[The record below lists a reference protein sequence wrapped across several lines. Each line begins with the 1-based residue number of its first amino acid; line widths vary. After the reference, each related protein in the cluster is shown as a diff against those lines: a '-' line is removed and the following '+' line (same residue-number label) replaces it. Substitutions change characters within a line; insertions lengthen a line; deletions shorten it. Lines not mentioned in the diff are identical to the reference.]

1 MLLIDMY
8 GVIIEESKGNFIPYT
23 LAHFP
28 EAEHPR
34 LIRAF
39 REEQLFTRAGNG
51 EMGSEEFLTRLGYAD
66 PDGAMRDYLRNWLT
80 LDPGFKPFAEKLGR
94 RKTAAEKPGGKRAFA
109 DMPELPNSCRDSFA
123 DKSSIYRDADRQ
135 NKGGYDLVLLSNDVA
150 QWNTCL
156 MELHGLDMYLDD
168 VIVSGQVHMRK
179 PQEDIFRYTLERL
192 GCTAG
197 ECVFVDNSAANL
209 RVAEKLGIHTIHFNR
224 DGEAYEGCQVKDFQE
239 LAEVLF
245 FYLEKEYRDI

>member
-1 MLLIDMY
+1 MIDMY

-28 EAEHPR
+28 ETEHKR

-66 PDGAMRDYLRNWLT
+66 PDGAMRDYLQNWLT

-94 RKTAAEKPGGKRAFA
+94 KR
-109 DMPELPNSCRDSFA
+109 
-123 DKSSIYRDADRQ
+123 
-135 NKGGYDLVLLSNDVA
+135 VLLSNDVA
-150 QWNTCL
+150 QWNTYL
-156 MELHGLDMYLDD
+156 MELHGLDMYFED

-179 PQEDIFRYTLERL
+179 PQESIFRYTLERL

-209 RVAEKLGIHTIHFNR
+209 RVAGQLGIHTVHFNR
-224 DGEAYEGCQVKDFQE
+224 DGEDYEGRQVKNFQE
-239 LAEVLF
+239 LAEEMEESKWQR
-245 FYLEKEYRDI
+245 FYVPQGR

>member
-1 MLLIDMY
+1 MGKRVLLIDMY

-28 EAEHPR
+28 ETEHER

-66 PDGAMRDYLRNWLT
+66 PDGAMRDYLQNWLT

-94 RKTAAEKPGGKRAFA
+94 KR
-109 DMPELPNSCRDSFA
+109 
-123 DKSSIYRDADRQ
+123 
-135 NKGGYDLVLLSNDVA
+135 VLLSNDVA

-156 MELHGLDMYLDD
+156 MELHGLDMYFED

-179 PQEDIFRYTLERL
+179 PQESIFRYTLERL

-209 RVAEKLGIHTIHFNR
+209 RVAGQLGIHTVHFNR
-224 DGEAYEGCQVKDFQE
+224 DGEDYEGCQVKNFQE
-239 LAEVLF
+239 LAEEMEESKWQR
-245 FYLEKEYRDI
+245 FYVPQGR

>member
-23 LAHFP
+23 LTHFP
-28 EAEHPR
+28 ETEHER

-66 PDGAMRDYLRNWLT
+66 PDGAMRDYLQNWLT

-94 RKTAAEKPGGKRAFA
+94 KR
-109 DMPELPNSCRDSFA
+109 
-123 DKSSIYRDADRQ
+123 
-135 NKGGYDLVLLSNDVA
+135 VLLSNDVA
-150 QWNTCL
+150 QWNTYL
-156 MELHGLDMYLDD
+156 MELHGLDMYFED

-179 PQEDIFRYTLERL
+179 PQESIFRYTLERL

-209 RVAEKLGIHTIHFNR
+209 RVAGQLGIHTVHFNR
-224 DGEAYEGCQVKDFQE
+224 DGEDYEGRQVKNFQE
-239 LAEVLF
+239 LAEEMEESKWQR
-245 FYLEKEYRDI
+245 FYVPQGR